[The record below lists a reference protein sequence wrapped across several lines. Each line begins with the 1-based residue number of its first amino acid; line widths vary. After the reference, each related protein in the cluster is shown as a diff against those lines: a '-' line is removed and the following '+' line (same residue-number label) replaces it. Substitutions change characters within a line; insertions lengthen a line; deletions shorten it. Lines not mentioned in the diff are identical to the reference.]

1 MSNIVTC
8 EQAKKLKELGFEE
21 ETSKEYRTP
30 VVRIFEGGK
39 AKFVEREPDVYD
51 TGKHASFY
59 GDVSYDNYIPAP
71 FIHEALDW
79 IREEKGIDCCAFFNN
94 ELFGN
99 LDNAKAIYYF
109 KYGCNGRMIY
119 NSWNVDYKSFDTHF
133 LAESAL
139 LDAVLTYLEKK

>member
-1 MSNIVTC
+1 MSKIVTF
-8 EQAKKLKELGFEE
+8 EQAEKLKELGFEE

-30 VVRIFEGGK
+30 IVRIFEGGK

-79 IREEKGIDCCAFFNN
+79 IREEKGIACAVGLNVNSENRFLGNYIYEYIIENN
-94 ELFGN
+94 RVE
-99 LDNAKAIYYF
+99 
-109 KYGCNGRMIY
+109 GCSG
-119 NSWNVDYKSFDTHF
+119 FDTHP

-139 LDAVLTYLEKK
+139 LDSLLTYLENK

>member
-1 MSNIVTC
+1 MSKIVTF
-8 EQAKKLKELGFEE
+8 EQAERLNEFGFEE

-79 IREEKGIDCCAFFNN
+79 IREEKEIYCGVYPFMW
-94 ELFGN
+94 GY
-99 LDNAKAIYYF
+99 KGMAIIQD
-109 KYGCNGRMIY
+109 KYNPCTIEVEPL
-119 NSWNVDYKSFDTHF
+119 STHP

-139 LDAVLTYLEKK
+139 LDSLLDYLEKANNNIDQQS

>member
-1 MSNIVTC
+1 MSKIVTF
-8 EQAKKLKELGFEE
+8 EQAEKLKELGFEE

-71 FIHEALDW
+71 FIHEALDF
-79 IREEKGIDCCAFFNN
+79 IREEKGIPCSVHLEFEENN
-94 ELFGN
+94 KGWFYYGEYGIKG
-99 LDNAKAIYYF
+99 DNRVY
-109 KYGCNGRMIY
+109 
-119 NSWNVDYKSFDTHF
+119 DTETFDTHH

>member
-1 MSNIVTC
+1 MSKIVTFD
-8 EQAKKLKELGFEE
+8 QAKKLKELGFEE

-59 GDVSYDNYIPAP
+59 GDVSYDNYTPAP
-71 FIHEALDW
+71 FINEALDW
-79 IREEKGIDCCAFFNN
+79 IREEKGIACGAGLNINSDNRF
-94 ELFGN
+94 LGN
-99 LDNAKAIYYF
+99 YIYEYVIDSNRVE
-109 KYGCNGRMIY
+109 GCSG
-119 NSWNVDYKSFDTHF
+119 FDSHP
-133 LAESAL
+133 LASSAL